1 MIRVPIT
8 TLLVDDVP
16 DVRTMLRIALRSRGG
31 FEVVGEAETAAS
43 AVSLAGELRPD
54 VVVLDLGL
62 PDLEAR
68 EVVGQM
74 RRASPTS
81 RVVIFSGRDEDR
93 HWFEQRAA
101 GFVAKD
107 ADLDDLVELLEKVGA
122 DQAHDEAAVELP
134 DDVLSV
140 REARS
145 VVRDVLEL
153 WGYRDLVADAELVVS
168 ELVTNAVV
176 HADSGCAVI
185 VNRGEGGVRIEVQ
198 DQGPGWPDR
207 QTPGASAEGGRGLM
221 IVSALSTAWGIQ
233 AADRSKSVWV
243 ELSGQPEH

>member
-1 MIRVPIT
+1 MPIT
-8 TLLVDDVP
+8 TLLVDDAP
-16 DVRTMLRIALRSRGG
+16 DVRTMLRVALRGRGG
-31 FEVVGEAETAAS
+31 FEIVGEAETATA
-43 AVSLAGELRPD
+43 AVEKATALRPD

-68 EVVGQM
+68 EVVGRM

-81 RVVIFSGRDEDR
+81 RVVIFSGNETDR
-93 HWFEQRAA
+93 PWFEQRAA
-101 GFVAKD
+101 GYVVKNAGI
-107 ADLDDLVELLEKVGA
+107 DDLIDLLEKVGA
-122 DQAHDEAAVELP
+122 EQTHDEGSLELP

-140 REARS
+140 GEARA
-145 VVRDVLEL
+145 VVRDLLEL
-153 WGYRDLVADAELVVS
+153 WGYRDLVDDAELVVS
-168 ELVTNAVV
+168 ELVTNVVV

-198 DQGPGWPDR
+198 DQGSGWPDL
-207 QTPGASAEGGRGLM
+207 QAPNASAEAGRGLM

-243 ELSGQPEH
+243 ELSAR